1 MKNKTIKI
9 LFASAALALMLCACG
24 QGDTATAPETDAAD
38 AASAQTSAGEDTGAA
53 DAGSQDAAG
62 DVTDADQTENIPTDI
77 STDENADAGDAADED
92 ADASAADATSSDGDT
107 ATEDSPGAQRDLFAD
122 FIMGKINATTSDKY
136 ISELTM
142 NSADFQPGNEYSIDY
157 IKRIIAAND
166 MIGDTE
172 PKLSYAPLDCK
183 GANLFAFTLY
193 YETQTEATD
202 VNFICADTGEEVK
215 IVFGIDGWS
224 RRSIFINENGII
236 SDSGASGAG
245 SHIYKTFAP
254 DSEGIY
260 HLVSDVEENY
270 YGWDFYDENGD
281 PVEAL
286 NTTMQEAA
294 EGNDKAQ
301 DVVYYR
307 EIINGKVYY
316 YFLGTGKLTQSTVDY
331 IDKIAASHDFK
342 FDGKATADDARTAYE
357 QTLGVEEACKNDKE
371 APWKSL
377 N

>member
-1 MKNKTIKI
+1 M
-9 LFASAALALMLCACG
+9 
-24 QGDTATAPETDAAD
+24 
-38 AASAQTSAGEDTGAA
+38 
-53 DAGSQDAAG
+53 
-62 DVTDADQTENIPTDI
+62 
-77 STDENADAGDAADED
+77 
-92 ADASAADATSSDGDT
+92 
-107 ATEDSPGAQRDLFAD
+107 
-122 FIMGKINATTSDKY
+122 
-136 ISELTM
+136 
-142 NSADFQPGNEYSIDY
+142 
-157 IKRIIAAND
+157 
-166 MIGDTE
+166 
-172 PKLSYAPLDCK
+172 
-183 GANLFAFTLY
+183 
-193 YETQTEATD
+193 
-202 VNFICADTGEEVK
+202 
-215 IVFGIDGWS
+215 
-224 RRSIFINENGII
+224 
-236 SDSGASGAG
+236 
-245 SHIYKTFAP
+245 
-254 DSEGIY
+254 
-260 HLVSDVEENY
+260 EENY